1 VRSTRPALAV
11 GIAAALLLAA
21 CGGDDD
27 DTAATTAPAAEAT
40 TAATTAASSASSEPA
55 ATTGGSTDA
64 TTAGSA
70 AAPTGGTLTL
80 NAIEMLSGSGALY
93 GKAVEE
99 GLQLAADT
107 VNAQGGVMG
116 MKLEVAVADNA
127 SDDAQTSTLVKKYA
141 DDSDVGII
149 IPPTYQPNF
158 NAACSAATAAG
169 LPIVSA
175 QSGPP
180 DPAGNTKA
188 LCYTMTTD
196 PVPQVTFTLKAL
208 QAKGLKSFA
217 MVYDQDNGYV
227 AFQRPNI
234 EAAAEALGIE
244 IKEIGVPGG
253 TTDFGP
259 QITELID
266 AAPDTT
272 FAIFTIEDASRFMK
286 QAKDNGYEGGWFDP
300 VSQLTSRRI
309 PDLSDGA
316 ASGLLASTP
325 QSADDVASF
334 KAFLAAYKAKNGKD
348 LDDPTYTGFGY
359 DAVMLAVQ
367 AMTDAGTTTDRAKI
381 QAAIAA
387 TTDACF
393 SICFTQAPTGGATAG
408 AFLANDFYLVEL
420 TDDGFVAAG

>member
-1 VRSTRPALAV
+1 MRFTRSALVLAT
-11 GIAAALLLAA
+11 ASALVLGA
-21 CGGDDD
+21 CGSDAKSG
-27 DTAATTAPAAEAT
+27 TTSAATTTA
-40 TAATTAASSASSEPA
+40 AATTTSAAGSTSAASTP
-55 ATTGGSTDA
+55 
-64 TTAGSA
+64 
-70 AAPTGGTLTL
+70 APTGGTLTL

-93 GKAVEE
+93 GKAVQE
-99 GLQLAADT
+99 GLQLAADQ
-107 VNAQGGVMG
+107 VNAKGGVMG
-116 MKLEVAVADNA
+116 QQLEIAVSDNA
-127 SDDAQTSTLVKKYA
+127 SDDAQTSTLVKKFA
-141 DDSDVGII
+141 DDSNVGVI

-180 DPAGNTKA
+180 DKAGNTKG
-188 LCYTMTTD
+188 LCFTMTTD

-208 QAKGLKSFA
+208 QDKGMKSFA

-234 EAAAEALGIE
+234 EAAATALGID

-259 QITELID
+259 QITDLIN

-272 FAIFTIEDASRFMK
+272 FAFFTIEDASRFMK

-316 ASGLLASTP
+316 AEGMLSSTP

-334 KAFLAAYKAKNGKD
+334 KAFLDAYKAKTGND

-359 DAVMLAVQ
+359 DAVMLVVK
-367 AMTDAGTTTDRAKI
+367 AMTEAGTTTDRAKI
-381 QAAIAA
+381 QAAIAG

-393 SICFTQAPTGGATAG
+393 SICFTQAAADSANAG
-408 AFLANDFYLVEL
+408 AFLASDFFLVEL
-420 TDDGFVAAG
+420 TADGFVAAK

>member
-1 VRSTRPALAV
+1 MRFTRSALAIGTV
-11 GIAAALLLAA
+11 SVLLLGA
-21 CGGDDD
+21 CGSDSKSES
-27 DTAATTAPAAEAT
+27 TSAPTSAASAT
-40 TAATTAASSASSEPA
+40 TAAGATTTASAGATTTAASGSAPA
-55 ATTGGSTDA
+55 
-64 TTAGSA
+64 SA
-70 AAPTGGTLTL
+70 AAPTGGTLTV

-93 GKAVEE
+93 GKAVQE

-116 MKLEVAVADNA
+116 KKLEVAVSDNA
-127 SDDAQTSTLVKKYA
+127 SDDAQTSTLVKKFA
-141 DDSDVGII
+141 DDSSVGVI

-158 NAACSAATAAG
+158 NAACSAATGAG

-180 DPAGNTKA
+180 DPAGNTKG
-188 LCYTMTTD
+188 LCFTMTTD
-196 PVPQVTFTLKAL
+196 PLPQVTFTLKAL

-234 EAAAEALGIE
+234 EAAAKALGLSIQ
-244 IKEIGVPGG
+244 EIGVPGG

-259 QITELID
+259 QITELIND
-266 AAPDTT
+266 KPDTT
-272 FAIFTIEDASRFMK
+272 FAFFTIEDASRFMK
-286 QAKDNGYEGGWFDP
+286 QAKDNGYAGGWFDP

-316 ASGLLASTP
+316 AAGLLASTP
-325 QSADDVASF
+325 QSADDVPSF
-334 KAFLAAYKAKNGKD
+334 KTFLEAYKAKTGNA

-359 DAVMLAVQ
+359 DAVMLVVK
-367 AMTDAGTTTDRAKI
+367 AMTDAGTTTDRTKI

-393 SICFTQAPTGGATAG
+393 SICFTQAPATGATAG
-408 AFLANDFYLVEL
+408 AFLANSFYMVEL
-420 TDDGFVAAG
+420 TEDGFVAAT